1 MKKYK
6 KILEELKEKEQKIK
20 KMSFEEKEEILKKVI
35 ELSQSSSADG
45 DCDYAYL
52 SFKLGTADVTF
63 FSKYDYS
70 IEKDEILEGTER
82 AENWICLIYSLQ
94 IEENYYAESY
104 LILTDNFEIPVTGT
118 YNFKEIE
125 KENVEKEIKKS
136 DYILQK
142 FKNKK
147 ILTNIFPKNNFEKAT
162 SIFEK
167 EAKIVV
173 LKEEKDKIKYI
184 LVEEK

>member
-1 MKKYK
+1 MKKFK
-6 KILEELKEKEQKIK
+6 KLLEELKEKEQIIK
-20 KMSFEEKEEILKKVI
+20 KMSFEEKKEILKKVI

-63 FSKYDYS
+63 FSKYNYS
-70 IEKDEILEGTER
+70 IEKDEILEETER

-104 LILTDNFEIPVTGT
+104 LILTDSFEIPIIGT
-118 YNFKEIE
+118 YSFKEIE

-142 FKNKK
+142 FKKK
-147 ILTNIFPKNNFEKAT
+147 KTLENVFPKNNFEKVT

-167 EAKIVV
+167 EAKIIV
-173 LKEEKDKIKYI
+173 LKEEKDEIKYI